1 MKASISIISDVDG
14 VLRQNKE
21 PIGKQVIQAIKQV
34 ARGVNFSALSGAPI
48 HHLKDLFEIPITV
61 FGEMGGVKRNGLSGE
76 IKIDEKKRKEIK
88 DFKEIISLKKENGL
102 TEIKLDGRSVPVIVE
117 GPRFTSIC
125 ILGGNP
131 PHYPWRVPPIM
142 EKVVEKI
149 EEIIERHGFKLSC
162 IPGSIPEKDRKSKKY
177 NWLEIVSVT
186 KEETVRQLIKET
198 QKVYYIGDGTSDFR
212 VMEKLPGIIPVAI
225 ENSIPEIQKIAKG
238 KGIFINK
245 PGPQGFLEFI
255 EKHIL

>member
-131 PHYPWRVPPIM
+131 PHYPWRVPPII

-149 EEIIERHGFKLSC
+149 EEIIEDHGFKLNC
-162 IPGSIPEKDRKSKKY
+162 IPGKDENY
-177 NWLEIVSVT
+177 DWAEIVSFT
-186 KEETVRQLIKET
+186 KVMTVRRLIKKNQEI
-198 QKVYYIGDGTSDFR
+198 YYIGDNNSDFQ
-212 VMEKLPGIIPVAI
+212 VMKELPVIPVAL
-225 ENSIPEIQKIAKG
+225 ENSIPEIKKIAKG

>member
-14 VLRQNKE
+14 VLRQDKE

-48 HHLKDLFEIPITV
+48 HHLEDLFEIPITV

-76 IKIDEKKRKEIK
+76 IKIDEEKRKEIE
-88 DFKEIISLKKENGL
+88 DFKEIISLKKEDGL
-102 TEIKLDGRSVPVIVE
+102 AEIKLDGRSVPVIVE

-125 ILGGNP
+125 ILGGSP
-131 PHYPWRVPPIM
+131 PHYPWRVPPII

-162 IPGSIPEKDRKSKKY
+162 IPGSIPEKESKNY

-186 KEETVRQLIKET
+186 KEETAKQLIKET
-198 QKVYYIGDGTSDFR
+198 QRVYYIGDGTSDFQ

-225 ENSIPEIQKIAKG
+225 ENSIPEIKNLAKQR
-238 KGIFINK
+238 GICIDK